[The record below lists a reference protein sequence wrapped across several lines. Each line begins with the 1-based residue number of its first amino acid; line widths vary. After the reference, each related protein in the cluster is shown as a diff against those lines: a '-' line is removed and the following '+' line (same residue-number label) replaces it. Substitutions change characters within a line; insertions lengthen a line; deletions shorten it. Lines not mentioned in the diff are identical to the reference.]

1 MKRFLQTLSVIIL
14 QTFLTC
20 TALAIDAQT
29 LVEKS
34 FAYLRGKAS
43 VSLVQMTI
51 HRPRWERKRI
61 IKARTKGL
69 KQSLFYIVSPPKD
82 RGNGTFR
89 AELKA
94 TEDW

>member
-51 HRPRWERKRI
+51 HRPRWERKMI
-61 IKARTKGL
+61 IKAWTKGL